1 MGLLAVFMVWEE
13 SPQGLWSWQ
22 SLIQKELM
30 GEMYWFGQ
38 CAPQW
43 EERYSSPMLFILCV
57 LALFIRGIC
66 AFQEHFCCYLQ
77 WWWGSEL
84 DSWRWE
90 KGFRAGVRRGAVS
103 VSVTGLVAG
112 TRCDTLPGIK
122 ISGGNSFL
130 EAVTQLEMPLP
141 GFGRTGLNRGA
152 IAGGAWGSPWL
163 VFEELTLECVWAC
176 LLTSF

>member
-1 MGLLAVFMVWEE
+1 MLLAVMMRLRVR
-13 SPQGLWSWQ
+13 QL
-22 SLIQKELM
+22 KM
-30 GEMYWFGQ
+30 
-38 CAPQW
+38 
-43 EERYSSPMLFILCV
+43 R
-57 LALFIRGIC
+57 
-66 AFQEHFCCYLQ
+66 
-77 WWWGSEL
+77 
-84 DSWRWE
+84 

-152 IAGGAWGSPWL
+152 IAGGAWEPMVGI
-163 VFEELTLECVWAC
+163 
-176 LLTSF
+176 